1 MMYLDNGGK
10 KIGLALIL
18 VGLMMVI
25 ISFGKYFEESLKV
38 ATLTQNN
45 MVSFE
50 QYEIL
55 EGEIKYELPTN
66 WISAE
71 KVSRDSSEIYN
82 NEFVSEDASIY
93 GSIEVVNGSNG
104 VAEVME
110 QCIAEIK
117 DMGVQTYDRDT
128 VNINEMS
135 VGTVEYDIR
144 FTNNNIKHVYEYYI
158 PYENNMIK
166 VTFII
171 SDEKARENTN
181 VVFENI
187 VRTFSFDN

>member
-93 GSIEVVNGSNG
+93 GSIEVVNGFNG

-117 DMGVQTYDRDT
+117 DMGVQKYDRDT
-128 VNINEMS
+128 VNINQMS

-166 VTFII
+166 ATFII

>member
-1 MMYLDNGGK
+1 MMYSDNGGK

-18 VGLMMVI
+18 VGLMLVI

-45 MVSFE
+45 MVSFK

-55 EGEIKYELPTN
+55 EGEITYKLPMN

-82 NEFVSEDASIY
+82 NEFVSEDTSIY

-104 VAEVME
+104 VVEVME

-117 DMGVQTYDRDT
+117 DMGVQKYDRNT
-128 VNINEMS
+128 VNINQMS

-144 FTNNNIKHVYEYYI
+144 FTNNSIKHVYEYYI
-158 PYENNMIK
+158 PYENNMVK

-187 VRTFSFDN
+187 VKTFSFDN

>member
-71 KVSRDSSEIYN
+71 KVSRNSSEIYN

-93 GSIEVVNGSNG
+93 GSIEVVSGLNG

-117 DMGVQTYDRDT
+117 DMGVQKYDRDT
-128 VNINEMS
+128 VNINQMS

-158 PYENNMIK
+158 PYEKNMIK

-187 VRTFSFDN
+187 VKTFSFDN

>member
-71 KVSRDSSEIYN
+71 KVSMDSSEIYN

-93 GSIEVVNGSNG
+93 GSIEVVNGFNG

-117 DMGVQTYDRDT
+117 DMGVQKYDRDT
-128 VNINEMS
+128 VNINQMS

-158 PYENNMIK
+158 PYEKNMIK
-166 VTFII
+166 ATFII